1 MISKLKKN
9 DFQVIGVITFIILSY
24 FFVPSLSVAYFDF
37 NSAHGLI
44 ASFIKFAIL
53 ATFGES
59 LALRISRGIY
69 YEKGFGILSRALVWG
84 VLGVIIKL
92 VFILFATGMPQVI
105 AYFDHSTPVL
115 SGSGILKQIAV
126 AFSISLALNV
136 IFSPW
141 LFIIHSITNEHI
153 RRCDGNFKTF
163 FSSIQCHDIIV
174 NLNWAVIWNFSIK
187 KTILFFWIPAH
198 TVTFLLP
205 SDHQIMAAA
214 LLSVALGIILAFA
227 KFEGANYKG
236 LVMPLLKK
244 LAAETKCTALFGQI
258 RGDYVYHVAQHE
270 IKANL
275 KLSLNPGQRF
285 PINYGA
291 HGKIILAFSSQEER
305 KKILDQ
311 GEINFLHSDV
321 KLPLNGIVTS
331 SDPKQDAPLDLI
343 GLKTELQKCKDDGFA
358 FAKSRAFPGINAISA
373 PVFDAS
379 GKLIGCILMLGAF
392 TDQKIQAYGETA
404 KKAAQEMNDKLKR

>member
-1 MISKLKKN
+1 MIFELKKN
-9 DFQVIGVITFIILSY
+9 DLPILGFITLVLLSNLFLPQLFASY
-24 FFVPSLSVAYFDF
+24 LSF
-37 NSAHGLI
+37 NSVHGLI

-69 YEKGFGILSRALVWG
+69 YEKGFGLLSRAFVWG
-84 VLGVIIKL
+84 VLGIIIKL
-92 VFILFATGMPQVI
+92 VFILFATGMPNVI
-105 AYFDHSTPVL
+105 TYMNNTTLVL
-115 SGSGILKQIAV
+115 AHNNVFNRLV
-126 AFSISLALNV
+126 TAFSISLALNV
-136 IFSPW
+136 FFSPW
-141 LFIIHSITNEHI
+141 LFIVHSITNEHI

-163 FSSIQCHDIIV
+163 FSPIQCHDIIV

-187 KTILFFWIPAH
+187 KTIPFFWIPAH
-198 TVTFLLP
+198 TLTFVLP
-205 SDHQIMAAA
+205 PDHQILAAA

-311 GEINFLHSDV
+311 GEINFLNSDV

-331 SDPKQDAPLDLI
+331 SDPKQDAPLDLV

-373 PVFDAS
+373 PVFEAS

-392 TDQKIQAYGETA
+392 TDQKIQEYGETA
-404 KKAAQEMNDKLKR
+404 KKTAQELSAKLKS